1 LQRSAVGVDAIFYV
15 DALGSWES
23 KSQGRLLRVGV
34 YLVSEYR
41 DLLNTGILC
50 RAIFSSRN
58 PERDDPVLIR
68 ERVLGVA
75 VVDDE
80 WGAVRVVRD
89 GHAALDPHVQN

>member
-1 LQRSAVGVDAIFYV
+1 LQRSAVGVDAVFYV
-15 DALGSWES
+15 DALGSWGS
-23 KSQGRLLRVGV
+23 KSQGRLLRFGA

-41 DLLNTGILC
+41 DLLNAGIPR
-50 RAIFSSRN
+50 RAIFSGRN

-89 GHAALDPHVQN
+89 GHAALDPRVQN